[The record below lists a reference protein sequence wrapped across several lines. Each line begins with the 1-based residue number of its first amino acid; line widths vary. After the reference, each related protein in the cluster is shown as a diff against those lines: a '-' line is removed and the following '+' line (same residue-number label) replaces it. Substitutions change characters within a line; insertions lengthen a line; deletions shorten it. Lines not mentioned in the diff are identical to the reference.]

1 MKVTRFQTVLILG
14 MLCMCT
20 PSAYATVAF
29 KNYQEL
35 KENTL
40 FQTYIEGVGV
50 GYVIANSVLRVSRHQ
65 DPLFCTP
72 SKLALTQKNYLTIL
86 DNYISKHDVKG
97 EHGEDR
103 PVEVLLLIA
112 LRDVFPCKKTNL
124 DE

>member
-1 MKVTRFQTVLILG
+1 MKVALFQTVLILG
-14 MLCMCT
+14 MLCVCT
-20 PSAYATVAF
+20 HSAYATVAL
-29 KNYQEL
+29 KNYQEM
-35 KENTL
+35 KENAL

-50 GYVIANSVLRVSRHQ
+50 GYVIANSMLRVSRHQ

-72 SKLALTQKNYLTIL
+72 RKLALTQKNYLTIL
-86 DNYISKHDVKG
+86 DNYLSKHDVKA

-103 PVEVLLLIA
+103 PLELLLLMA